1 MERNLLPVAN
11 SPPNTWWA
19 RFNQKK
25 IMKNFINEWFIDPFS
40 TGDIIDKLLTVLML
54 ATVAA
59 SLVLVSVLI

>member
-1 MERNLLPVAN
+1 
-11 SPPNTWWA
+11 
-19 RFNQKK
+19 
-25 IMKNFINEWFIDPFS
+25 MKNFINEWFIDPFS